1 MKKKNEEGE
10 KDEGD
15 LQVHM
20 KEKCE
25 KQSLFVQFLFH
36 LINLVHSFLSLV
48 LVLHTCCVCVL
59 GTLLYFLICSSV
71 ANFSH

>member
-20 KEKCE
+20 KEKC
-25 KQSLFVQFLFH
+25 VQ
-36 LINLVHSFLSLV
+36 
-48 LVLHTCCVCVL
+48 
-59 GTLLYFLICSSV
+59 
-71 ANFSH
+71 

>member
-20 KEKCE
+20 KEKCVSTRPE
-25 KQSLFVQFLFH
+25 SKKKC
-36 LINLVHSFLSLV
+36 
-48 LVLHTCCVCVL
+48 T
-59 GTLLYFLICSSV
+59 YM
-71 ANFSH
+71 